1 MIDRDILNTFQS
13 ISLQEM
19 DTVKL
24 MNRIDTKYVLNVD
37 VLPKIFQNINDQY
50 KLLEIDN
57 KRVFSYN
64 SLYYDTTDN
73 FMYLAHHNGKLN
85 RYKVRFRKYLV
96 NDLCFLEIKYKDKGT
111 RTIKHRTKI
120 ENIETDLS
128 EKSLNYINKY
138 TPFTDHVLQP
148 KIYTSFSRITLVSK
162 ALNERVTIDLDL
174 SFRANGSEKEIGKVA
189 IIELKRDA
197 AVKTSHL
204 LDTLLQFRI
213 FPQGFS
219 KYCIGRALVENE
231 LKSNNFKEKILK
243 INKIN
248 NGNHNYR
255 HNG

>member
-1 MIDRDILNTFQS
+1 MISKELLNTFQG

-19 DTVKL
+19 DAVKL

-37 VLPKIFQNINDQY
+37 VLPEILKKINDNY

-57 KRVFSYN
+57 QRVFSYN
-64 SLYYDTTDN
+64 SLYYDTVDN
-73 FMYLAHHNGKLN
+73 YMYLAHHNGKLN
-85 RYKVRFRKYLV
+85 RFKVRFRKYLV
-96 NDLCFLEIKYKDKGT
+96 NDLCFLEIKLKSKGT

-120 ENIETDLS
+120 ESIETDLS
-128 EKSLNYINKY
+128 EKSINYINKY
-138 TPFTDHVLQP
+138 TPFRDHTLQP
-148 KIYTSFSRITLVSK
+148 KISTSFSRITLVSK
-162 ALNERVTIDLDL
+162 ALNESVTIDLDL
-174 SFRANGSEKEIGKVA
+174 NFSANGIGKELGKVA
-189 IIELKRDA
+189 VIELKRDA

-204 LDTLLQFRI
+204 LDTLMQFRI

-255 HNG
+255 HIG